1 MQNITSL
8 ASPHRLQINIEAE
21 PAATGPETDSQQK
34 PGGMMEDQQFRQE
47 VRDWLSANFP
57 PALTGV
63 NGLIFQGD
71 AHAAA
76 ASKDFQA
83 WRKAMA
89 DKGWGTPT
97 WDKAYGGAGLSPA
110 QAKIIAQELSA
121 IGAFNPIRSYG
132 TMMLGPTLLEFGTE
146 EQRLQHLPRIST
158 HELRWCQGFSEPG
171 AGSDLASLQMKCV
184 DAGDH
189 WVVSG
194 QKIWTSGADQ
204 ADWCFALVRTDTSVK
219 HGGISFLLIDMKS
232 PGVEARPIVLIS
244 GSTHFCEVFFNDVK
258 VPKGNLV
265 GAVNQGWNIA
275 KRLLQFERSSLSE
288 VKTDVTPLAPIAHAM
303 LGTDEEGRI
312 ADADARAR
320 IVHNAMRHAAYL
332 QTVRRFNEEA
342 RNGGPGNGVS
352 TLKNLWSGIVQRR
365 AELLVEVLGA
375 DGLGWSGDAY
385 PADAREATRALLHS
399 KAFSIYGGS
408 YEIQNNITAK
418 RSLGLPDR

>member
-1 MQNITSL
+1 M
-8 ASPHRLQINIEAE
+8 A
-21 PAATGPETDSQQK
+21 
-34 PGGMMEDQQFRQE
+34 DQDFRQE
-47 VRDWLSANFP
+47 VRDWLAANFP

-71 AHAAA
+71 ARAAA
-76 ASKDFQA
+76 ASADFQI
-83 WRKAMA
+83 WRQRMA

-97 WDKAYGGAGLSPA
+97 WAKAYGGAGLSA
-110 QAKIIAQELSA
+110 EQAKIIAQELTA

-132 TMMLGPTLLEFGTE
+132 TMMLGPTLLEFGTH
-146 EQRLQHLPRIST
+146 EQCLEHLPRIST
-158 HELRWCQGFSEPG
+158 HEVRWCQGFSEPG

-184 DAGDH
+184 DKGDH
-189 WVVSG
+189 WLVSG

-219 HGGISFLLIDMKS
+219 HKGISFLLIDMKS
-232 PGVEARPIVLIS
+232 EGVEARPIVLIS

-265 GAVNQGWNIA
+265 GDLNNGWTIA

-288 VKTDVTPLAPIAHAM
+288 VKTDVTPLAPVAHAM
-303 LGTDEEGRI
+303 LGTDEAGRI
-312 ADADARAR
+312 ANPEMRGR

-342 RNGGPGNGVS
+342 RNGGLGNGAS

-375 DGLGWSGDAY
+375 EGLGWSGDAY
-385 PADAREATRALLHS
+385 PAQSREATRALLHS